1 MNLNTPELHD
11 QLYQAIAARDADT
24 AVRLS
29 LANLR
34 RNAAAAAN
42 NVANTEERRDVMVI
56 DVTEVTWK
64 RDNKTILDR
73 VSWEVKPG
81 EHWCLLGL
89 NGSGKTTLLNMINGY
104 IWPTSGSV
112 SVLGKRFGT
121 FDLRELRKHI
131 GWVSTS
137 LQQKLYGHE
146 TVEKIVL
153 SGKFATIGL
162 YDDIEETDEE
172 KALSLIRL
180 LGCERLLNRTYDTL
194 SQGERQRVLIGRALM
209 ASPKL
214 LILDEPCTGL
224 DIFARDQLLHMIQS
238 IAREPDAP
246 TLIYVTHHVE
256 EIMPCFNKALLIKQG
271 TVFSSGNTA
280 DQLTSA
286 HLSEFFH
293 ARIEV
298 RQELGHRY
306 SLQLLDTE

>member
-1 MNLNTPELHD
+1 
-11 QLYQAIAARDADT
+11 
-24 AVRLS
+24 
-29 LANLR
+29 
-34 RNAAAAAN
+34 
-42 NVANTEERRDVMVI
+42 MVI
-56 DVTEVTWK
+56 DVREVTWK
-64 RDNKTILDR
+64 RDNKTILDQ

-238 IAREPDAP
+238 IAHEPDAP

-280 DQLTSA
+280 DQLTSF

-298 RQELGHRY
+298 RQELGQRY
-306 SLQLLDTE
+306 SLHLLDTE

>member
-1 MNLNTPELHD
+1 
-11 QLYQAIAARDADT
+11 
-24 AVRLS
+24 
-29 LANLR
+29 
-34 RNAAAAAN
+34 
-42 NVANTEERRDVMVI
+42 MVI
-56 DVTEVTWK
+56 DVREVTWK

-73 VSWEVKPG
+73 VSWEVKRG

-112 SVLGKRFGT
+112 SVLDKRFGT

-256 EIMPCFNKALLIKQG
+256 EIMPCFNKALLIKEG

-280 DQLTSA
+280 DQLISA

-298 RQELGHRY
+298 RQELGNRY
-306 SLQLLDTE
+306 SLQLLETK